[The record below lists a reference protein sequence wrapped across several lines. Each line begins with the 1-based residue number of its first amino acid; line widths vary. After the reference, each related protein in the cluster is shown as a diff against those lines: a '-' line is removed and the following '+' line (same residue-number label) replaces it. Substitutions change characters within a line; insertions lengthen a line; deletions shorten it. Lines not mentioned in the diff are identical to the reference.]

1 MRQQTQAV
9 MAGRCVVALLIAL
22 HAGSHHAQAQAPP
35 TPEQVDAL
43 FADWDNPGSPGC
55 ALGVIQNGRFVY
67 KKGYGSANLD
77 WGIPITPSTR
87 FYMASVS
94 KQFVA
99 AAIALLAQDGRLSL
113 EDDIR
118 THLPELPEYEHP
130 VTIRHLIH
138 HTGGIKDLFP
148 LLSVA
153 GISVEDLHSIEDILE
168 VIVREPLLDFEPGTQ
183 HRYSNSGYQ
192 LLGLIVERA
201 SGKSLNEFAHERIF
215 EPLGMRNTHFHD
227 DWTRVVIQRAMSYAP
242 RDGGGFSQTYLGTL
256 GYGMYTTVEDL
267 LLWDGNFYEPK
278 VGGQDFVELLFTRGV
293 LAAGDTLDYAFGLR
307 MQEYRGARVV
317 HHDGSFMGFKH
328 FLLQV
333 PEKRLSVVCLCNLR
347 SIDARGLALQV
358 AELFG
363 AWGVDDAP
371 DESRSGVEP

>member
-138 HTGGIKDLFP
+138 HTGGIRDLFP

-183 HRYSNSGYQ
+183 HRYSNSGYH

-201 SGKSLNEFAHERIF
+201 SGKSLSEFAHEKIF

-227 DWTRVVIQRAMSYAP
+227 DWTRVVNQRAMSYAP

-278 VGGQDFVELLFTRGV
+278 VGGQDFVELLLTRGV

-307 MQEYRGARVV
+307 LQEYRGARVV
-317 HHDGSFMGFKH
+317 HHDGDFMGFKH

-363 AWGVDDAP
+363 ALGVDDAP
-371 DESRSGVEP
+371 DESRSRR